1 MGINKYNSEGY
12 YDPTPH
18 EALSNIIREEK
29 AEKKS
34 AFKPLVYICSPYS
47 GDVDGN
53 VKKARAFCRFAL
65 GQNCIPI
72 APHLMFPQ
80 FMDDANPKERELALF
95 MDIVLMGKCSEVWVL
110 GNSISSGMATE
121 IEKAK
126 KRRQT
131 VRYFN
136 AGCEEVEDL

>member
-18 EALSNIIREEK
+18 EALTNIIREEK

-53 VKKARAFCRFAL
+53 VKKARAFCKFAL
-65 GQNCIPI
+65 GQKCIPI

-110 GNSISSGMATE
+110 GNSISNGMTTE

-136 AGCEEVEDL
+136 AGYEEVEDL

>member
-47 GDVDGN
+47 GDVDEN

-110 GNSISSGMATE
+110 GNVISNGMATE

-136 AGCEEVEDL
+136 AGYEEVEDL